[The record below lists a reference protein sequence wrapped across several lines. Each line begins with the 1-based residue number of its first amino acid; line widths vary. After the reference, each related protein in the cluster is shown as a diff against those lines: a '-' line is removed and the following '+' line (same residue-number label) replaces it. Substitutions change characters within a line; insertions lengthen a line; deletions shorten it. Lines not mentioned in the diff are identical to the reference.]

1 MLNRVKNPRFFLVG
15 VSFLFF
21 SFFCK
26 YHHSFLYPYPYLIG
40 FGDQIRSHKQAS
52 AFCETQDFTITHFI
66 MIFFSIRFIVRYKS
80 HNKDLAEKINRN
92 GFIMKLHIETENNI
106 LLL

>member
-1 MLNRVKNPRFFLVG
+1 
-15 VSFLFF
+15 
-21 SFFCK
+21 
-26 YHHSFLYPYPYLIG
+26 
-40 FGDQIRSHKQAS
+40 
-52 AFCETQDFTITHFI
+52 

-92 GFIMKLHIETENNI
+92 GFIMKSHIETENNI

>member
-1 MLNRVKNPRFFLVG
+1 
-15 VSFLFF
+15 
-21 SFFCK
+21 
-26 YHHSFLYPYPYLIG
+26 
-40 FGDQIRSHKQAS
+40 
-52 AFCETQDFTITHFI
+52 
-66 MIFFSIRFIVRYKS
+66 MIFISIRFIVRYKS

>member
-1 MLNRVKNPRFFLVG
+1 MT
-15 VSFLFF
+15 F
-21 SFFCK
+21 S
-26 YHHSFLYPYPYLIG
+26 
-40 FGDQIRSHKQAS
+40 
-52 AFCETQDFTITHFI
+52 
-66 MIFFSIRFIVRYKS
+66 SIRFIVRYRKS